1 MGLTLVYRGK
11 NMRKQF
17 LCALLLASAGVI
29 AQEAPLNKLSWLAGC
44 WSHTGA
50 EAGSME
56 MWTLP
61 AGDTMLGIARTVKNG
76 KTVEWEHTM
85 IRETE
90 PGKWSYV
97 AKPSRQPE
105 ATFPI
110 KSITDNEVVFENPQ
124 HDFPQRIIYKR
135 DGADGL
141 KARIEGVSKG
151 KEKAF
156 DYPMARTQCPAGR

>member
-1 MGLTLVYRGK
+1 
-11 NMRKQF
+11 MRKQF
-17 LCALLLASAGVI
+17 FCALLLASAGVM
-29 AQEAPLNKLSWLAGC
+29 AQEAPLNKLSWIAGC

-50 EAGSME
+50 EPGSME
-56 MWTLP
+56 MWSLP
-61 AGDTMLGIARTVKNG
+61 AGGTMLGIARTIKNG

-97 AKPSRQPE
+97 AKPSRQAE

-110 KSITDNEVVFENPQ
+110 KSISDSEVVFENPQ
-124 HDFPQRIIYKR
+124 HDFPQRIIYQR
-135 DGADGL
+135 NGTDGL

-156 DYPMARTQCPAGR
+156 DYPMTRTQCPAGR